1 MWDFVNKVWIKKGK
15 KYGYCKNP
23 GGLCGNLQSKEN
35 CKFSEDL
42 NTQRNARVVHIK
54 KWKKVAVNGLFTKL
68 STISTGW
75 ERNFCG

>member
-54 KWKKVAVNGLFTKL
+54 KMEKSGGKRVIHKIIHNIHRMGT
-68 STISTGW
+68 
-75 ERNFCG
+75 